1 MIGKLINT
9 ALEGVS
15 SLKIA
20 AYAST
25 IAFAIGAA
33 SGAYV
38 THKLWLA
45 ADLARQ
51 QREWKAATDFA
62 NAANDAQIALGDE
75 YARTEANN
83 RDAEPSIDAAIAAI
97 PSGGP
102 VCVRAGILRE
112 LEKLR

>member
-1 MIGKLINT
+1 MSAILSAIAS
-9 ALEGVS
+9 ALSGWKTT
-15 SLKIA
+15 LYA
-20 AYAST
+20 AA

-38 THKLWLA
+38 THKLWSA

-83 RDAEPSIDAAIAAI
+83 REAEPSIDAAIAAI
-97 PSGGP
+97 PGGGP
-102 VCVRAGILRE
+102 VCIRAGILRE